1 MAQGASSTL
10 SKSTLLGICSPEGS
24 FDRSLP
30 LGVRLCLDFAAAA
43 GWPGGKRRLE
53 VCRVDPFDA
62 GKRYSK
68 QAFPGNPLITLKKLS
83 CFPKLS
89 SSWTIR
95 SPGPGSRAQK
105 ELQGEVDPQGS
116 PVLRVLKAPGV
127 VGQAW
132 APGDLPCTVGD
143 FWAVCAGD

>member
-1 MAQGASSTL
+1 M
-10 SKSTLLGICSPEGS
+10 
-24 FDRSLP
+24 
-30 LGVRLCLDFAAAA
+30 
-43 GWPGGKRRLE
+43 
-53 VCRVDPFDA
+53 DPFDA

-95 SPGPGSRAQK
+95 SSGPGSRAQK

-132 APGDLPCTVGD
+132 ASGDLPCTVGQ
-143 FWAVCAGD
+143 WMAHTRLLRCVC